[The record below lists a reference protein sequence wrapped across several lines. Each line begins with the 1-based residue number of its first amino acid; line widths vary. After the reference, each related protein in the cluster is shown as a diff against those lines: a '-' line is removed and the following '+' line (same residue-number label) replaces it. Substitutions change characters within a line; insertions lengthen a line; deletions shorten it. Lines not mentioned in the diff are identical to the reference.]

1 VSRRSIGPGV
11 VVAVSFVTLSLGF
24 LVGLRVGREGGSIGP
39 GVAPHPVGAEEH
51 SRLGMQALAAGD
63 MVEAERRF
71 RDAIALRPAPPG
83 PRVNLAVAL
92 MSQGRW
98 EDADRELAE
107 AKRMAPELPAIWFL
121 EGWVARDGLADTL
134 RARRVWERF
143 LELAPADAPQAAE
156 VRRWLAGDAAEA
168 SGS

>member
-1 VSRRSIGPGV
+1 MSGKSIGPGV
-11 VVAVSFVTLSLGF
+11 LVAASFVTLSLGF
-24 LVGLRVGREGGSIGP
+24 LAGLMVGREGGATGP
-39 GVAPHPVGAEEH
+39 GVAPHPVGADEH
-51 SRLGMQALAAGD
+51 ARLGMQALAAGD

-71 RDAIALRPAPPG
+71 REAIVLGPAAPG
-83 PRVNLAVAL
+83 PRVDLAVAL

-98 EDADRELAE
+98 EEADRELAE
-107 AKRMAPELPAIWFL
+107 AKRMAPDLPAVWFL

-156 VRRWLAGDAAEA
+156 VRRWLGQEPGEAG
-168 SGS
+168 GG

>member
-1 VSRRSIGPGV
+1 MSGRSIGPGV
-11 VVAVSFVTLSLGF
+11 LVAVSFATLSFGF
-24 LVGLRVGREGGSIGP
+24 LAGLQVGREASPPGP
-39 GVAPHPVGAEEH
+39 GGAPHPVGAEEH
-51 SRLGMQALAAGD
+51 VRLGMQAMAAGD

-71 RDAIALRPAPPG
+71 REAIALGPAAPG
-83 PRVNLAVAL
+83 PRVDLAVAL

-98 EDADRELAE
+98 EEADRELAE

-143 LELAPADAPQAAE
+143 LELAPADAPQTDE
-156 VRRWLAGDAAEA
+156 VRRWLAGDRPET
-168 SGS
+168 GGG